1 MGNIWTAIIAAIGS
15 SGIVGY
21 LVAWI
26 KERRM
31 ADTEVTKVIREM
43 SKEAVV
49 EARDSLREI
58 REQMALTQAKLDR
71 NTEVLAEV
79 ARILKVEIL
88 PYIPENCDEAERHLK
103 LIYSK
108 IKDEIS

>member
-1 MGNIWTAIIAAIGS
+1 MGNIWIAIIAAIGS
-15 SGIVGY
+15 SGIVGS

-26 KERRM
+26 KERKM

-88 PYIPENCDEAERHLK
+88 PHIPENCDEAERHLK